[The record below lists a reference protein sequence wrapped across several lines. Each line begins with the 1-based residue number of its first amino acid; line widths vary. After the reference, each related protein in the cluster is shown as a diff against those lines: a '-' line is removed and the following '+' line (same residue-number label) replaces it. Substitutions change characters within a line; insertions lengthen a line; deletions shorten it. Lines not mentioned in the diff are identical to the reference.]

1 MDRGADGPA
10 ILSGLATDRQAQSR
24 AFAAEF
30 LAPAAFLRQRLE
42 SGSAYPEQVDELSAE
57 LGVSSYVVRHQIRNQ
72 GLARIAE
79 W

>member
-1 MDRGADGPA
+1 MGRTTHGPA

-30 LAPAAFLRQRLE
+30 LAPAEASRKELRSERIPLDDVDDLALE
-42 SGSAYPEQVDELSAE
+42 F
-57 LGVSSYVVRHQIRNQ
+57 GVSSYVVRHQIENH
-72 GLARIAE
+72 GLAQIAD